1 MSSRCFGQR
10 SFKSGA
16 KSKNLRMKLAK
27 RDGLNC
33 QICHK
38 PLPKTYYRVNIE
50 IDHIVPWARGG
61 STVISNLR
69 LAHRKCN
76 HKRGAPTYGEL
87 LTDENVDFDED
98 DYIFNSDESRN
109 NGFNRVVIQQVATRM
124 GVDMRKKK
132 SSSVVCSIKGCKRKL
147 ELSYERRLIEV
158 DSPMDDLSEGQLAE
172 YMAAEEGDLV
182 LKKVRRVVW

>member
-1 MSSRCFGQR
+1 
-10 SFKSGA
+10 
-16 KSKNLRMKLAK
+16 
-27 RDGLNC
+27 
-33 QICHK
+33 
-38 PLPKTYYRVNIE
+38 
-50 IDHIVPWARGG
+50 
-61 STVISNLR
+61 
-69 LAHRKCN
+69 
-76 HKRGAPTYGEL
+76 
-87 LTDENVDFDED
+87 
-98 DYIFNSDESRN
+98 
-109 NGFNRVVIQQVATRM
+109 M